1 MMAAA
6 TSGLHGI
13 FGWNQTLVAVA
24 VALVATVLAIYGYD
38 WLHRHTLARPRRRGT
53 GPRSQ
58 RDCTRRDRIRP
69 MT

>member
-1 MMAAA
+1 MMTAAK
-6 TSGLHGI
+6 SGLHGI

-24 VALVATVLAIYGYD
+24 VATVLMICGYD
-38 WLHRHTLARPRRRGT
+38 WPHRHTLARPRRRGT

-58 RDCTRRDRIRP
+58 RDCARRDRIRP